1 MPKQLTPKQQY
12 MIDQVTAT
20 MRIEDMEPSED
31 CIENLKKVAAGEK
44 TIEQVIKE
52 LDMKYRH

>member
-20 MRIEDMEPSED
+20 MKIEDMEPSED

-44 TIEQVIKE
+44 TIKQVIKE
-52 LDMKYRH
+52 LDMKYRR